1 MNLNQTQFYLLVYL
15 ALVLISG
22 TGEYVHLL
30 PPGTFGNILLAVFG
44 HAAGVF
50 SPPPYPG
57 NSSGSTKPLK
67 EDSP

>member
-15 ALVLISG
+15 ALVIVSG
-22 TGEYVHLL
+22 TGEYFHLL
-30 PPGTFGNILLAVFG
+30 HSGTFGNILLAVFG

-57 NSSGSTKPLK
+57 NSSGPTQPLK
-67 EDSP
+67 EDHP